1 MGTRRLWVD
10 AAPVNVFPS
19 RNLVRNNPMDNPLVL
34 IIEDDPEIAEILE
47 TYFMREGFRTI
58 SAGDG
63 PMGLAHHLRLKPDL
77 IVLDVKLPG
86 QDGYEVLAAIRRRDD
101 TPVIMVTA
109 LAEDLD
115 KLQALRIGAD
125 DYVVKPFNPL
135 EVVARAKAVL
145 RRTTGRKGRQPLRV
159 GPLTIDP
166 DAYTATVEQARGE
179 IMLELTRTEFRL
191 LAFLATSPNRVFE
204 RSELVDA
211 CLPEGDALD
220 RTVDSH
226 ISNLRRK
233 LIAANADSLLVGV
246 RGVGYRL
253 AVRHG

>member
-1 MGTRRLWVD
+1 MIV
-10 AAPVNVFPS
+10 
-19 RNLVRNNPMDNPLVL
+19 
-34 IIEDDPEIAEILE
+34 EDEPEIVDILE
-47 TYFMREGFRTI
+47 RYFEREGFRTV
-58 SAGDG
+58 SAADG
-63 PMGLAHHLRLKPDL
+63 ETGLAHHQRLKPDL
-77 IVLDVKLPG
+77 IVLDVKLPR
-86 QDGYEVLAAIRRRDD
+86 QDGFEVLAAIRRRDD

-145 RRTTGRKGRQPLRV
+145 RRAAGGRNDRILRV
-159 GPLTIDP
+159 GALAVDPAAHAASVEGVSGSKPLD
-166 DAYTATVEQARGE
+166 
-179 IMLELTRTEFRL
+179 LTRTEFRI
-191 LAFLATSPNRVFE
+191 LAHLARSPNRVFE

-211 CLPEGDALD
+211 CLPEGEAME

-226 ISNLRRK
+226 VSNLRRK
-233 LIAANADSLLVGV
+233 LAAAGAGNLLSGV

-253 AVRHG
+253 TDRQ

>member
-1 MGTRRLWVD
+1 
-10 AAPVNVFPS
+10 
-19 RNLVRNNPMDNPLVL
+19 
-34 IIEDDPEIAEILE
+34 
-47 TYFMREGFRTI
+47 
-58 SAGDG
+58 
-63 PMGLAHHLRLKPDL
+63 
-77 IVLDVKLPG
+77 
-86 QDGYEVLAAIRRRDD
+86 VLAAIRRRDD

-135 EVVARAKAVL
+135 EVVAVPRPSCVAPAAGSEARL
-145 RRTTGRKGRQPLRV
+145 LRV
-159 GPLTIDP
+159 GVLAVDPAAHSASVEGKSGPKPLD
-166 DAYTATVEQARGE
+166 
-179 IMLELTRTEFRL
+179 LTRTEFRI
-191 LAFLATSPNRVFE
+191 LAHMARSPNRAFE

-211 CLPEGDALD
+211 CLPEGEAME

-233 LIAANADSLLVGV
+233 LAAAGAKGLLSGV

-253 AVRHG
+253 AESGAAPRGSRRSGTIDCRGESRCTRQSDA

>member
-1 MGTRRLWVD
+1 MIATAV
-10 AAPVNVFPS
+10 
-19 RNLVRNNPMDNPLVL
+19 MDNALIL
-34 IIEDDPEIAEILE
+34 IIEDEPEIVDILQS
-47 TYFMREGFRTI
+47 YFIREGLRTI
-58 SAGDG
+58 SANDG
-63 PMGLAHHLRLKPDL
+63 TIGLSHHQRLKPDL

-86 QDGYEVLAAIRRRDD
+86 QDGYEVLAAIRRRGD

-109 LAEDLD
+109 LAQDLD

-145 RRTTGRKGRQPLRV
+145 RRTRGRNARQPIRI

-166 DAYTATVEQARGE
+166 GAHMASIEQPAGPKA
-179 IMLELTRTEFRL
+179 LQLTRTEFRL
-191 LAFLATSPNRVFE
+191 LAYMAGSPNRVFE

-211 CLPEGDALD
+211 CLPEGEALE

-226 ISNLRRK
+226 VSNLRRK
-233 LIAANADSLLVGV
+233 LAAAGADDLLSGV

-253 AVRHG
+253 SD

>member
-1 MGTRRLWVD
+1 
-10 AAPVNVFPS
+10 
-19 RNLVRNNPMDNPLVL
+19 MDNALIL
-34 IIEDDPEIAEILE
+34 IIEDEPEIVDILDR
-47 TYFMREGFRTI
+47 YFEREGFRTV

-63 PMGLAHHLRLKPDL
+63 DTGLSHHQRLKPDL
-77 IVLDVKLPG
+77 IVLDVKLPR

-135 EVVARAKAVL
+135 EVVARANTVL
-145 RRTTGRKGRQPLRV
+145 RRAGGGSEARLLRV
-159 GPLTIDP
+159 GVLAVDPAAHAASVEGKSGPKPLD
-166 DAYTATVEQARGE
+166 
-179 IMLELTRTEFRL
+179 LTRTEFRI
-191 LAFLATSPNRVFE
+191 LAHMARSPNRAFE

-211 CLPEGDALD
+211 CLPEGEAME

-233 LIAANADSLLVGV
+233 LAAAGAKDLLSGV

-253 AVRHG
+253 ADRS

>member
-1 MGTRRLWVD
+1 M
-10 AAPVNVFPS
+10 
-19 RNLVRNNPMDNPLVL
+19 NNALIL
-34 IIEDDPEIAEILE
+34 IIEDEPEIAEIIE
-47 TYFMREGFRTI
+47 TYFSREGFRVIT
-58 SAGDG
+58 AGDG
-63 PMGLAHHLRLKPDL
+63 TIGLTHHQRLRPDL
-77 IVLDVKLPG
+77 VVLDIKLPG
-86 QDGYEVLAAIRRRDD
+86 VDGYEVLAAIRRRGD

-145 RRTTGRKGRQPLRV
+145 RRTMGRTSEQVLRV
-159 GPLTIDP
+159 GSLAVDP
-166 DAYTATVEQARGE
+166 QAYRATVDSGAGQ
-179 IMLELTRTEFRL
+179 MTLDLTRTEFRI
-191 LAFLATSPNRVFE
+191 LAHMAAAPDRAFE

-211 CLPEGDALD
+211 CLPESEALD

-226 ISNLRRK
+226 VSNLRRK
-233 LIAANADSLLVGV
+233 LAAAGADGLLVGV

-253 AVRHG
+253 DSNHGR